1 MSTGEVTNHKIVLQ
15 ERPQRGPITDR
26 TFKRTSEQ
34 LGELKEGEV
43 RVRVDYVSIV
53 RVQYNLFTLLRPS
66 SW

>member
-53 RVQYNLFTLLRPS
+53 CV
-66 SW
+66 